1 MPTPGFL
8 DLQGLAPNTTY
19 DAYFVILNRD
29 GTYSNERPL
38 MVTFSTGSNF
48 SPASRLAD
56 PYNYAAKGNYL
67 YTSTYTQI
75 T

>member
-8 DLQGLAPNTTY
+8 DLHGLAPNTTY

-29 GTYSNERPL
+29 GTYSNELPL
-38 MVTFSTGSNF
+38 MVTFSTIAAEAA
-48 SPASRLAD
+48 PRLAD